1 MACSSLTLANAFW
14 CRQKKE
20 EQEAEQERVRKE
32 KADKEAADKEAADK
46 AAAGVFRV
54 PCIAASQLVFNVW
67 SI

>member
-32 KADKEAADKEAADK
+32 KADKEAADK